1 MTKVRAR
8 APLRL
13 GLAGGGSDVSPYCDQ
28 FGGSVMNATI
38 DMHANCTIETLE
50 EPRVEFIAADLGHAT
65 SYHLDQMPSNDGQLD
80 LLKAIYRRVI
90 KDYNNGVPIALRVTT
105 QSDAPPGSGLGSSS
119 TVVVCVLKA
128 FAELLKL
135 PLRDYD
141 IAHLAYEIERVD
153 MGLNGGKQDQY
164 AATFGGF
171 NFMEF
176 TANHRVIV
184 NALRIPRWV
193 ISELEASMVLFYTG
207 VSRDSAVIIDQQSNN
222 VAQNKAQSIDAMH
235 RLKAESVLVKES
247 LLKGDI
253 PGFLDSLRAGWIS
266 KKASAE
272 MISNDLVESVDA
284 CARNSGALAGKL
296 SGAGGGG
303 FMFFF
308 TDPSNRHRLSA
319 NLNELGLGRVINA
332 HFTFDGVESWRVA

>member
-1 MTKVRAR
+1 
-8 APLRL
+8 
-13 GLAGGGSDVSPYCDQ
+13 
-28 FGGSVMNATI
+28 MNVTI

-50 EPRVEFIAADLGHAT
+50 NNTVEFIAADLGRTAT
-65 SYHLDQMPSNDGQLD
+65 YSLGEMPPNDGQLD
-80 LLKAIYRRVI
+80 LLKAIYRRII
-90 KDYNNGVPIALRVTT
+90 KDFNNGTPIALRVTT

-128 FAELLKL
+128 FTELLKL

-141 IAHLAYEIERVD
+141 IARLAYEIERVD
-153 MGLNGGKQDQY
+153 MKLNGGKQDQY

-176 TANHRVIV
+176 NSNDRVIV

-207 VSRDSAVIIDQQSNN
+207 VSRDSADIIDQQSSN
-222 VAQNKAQSIDAMH
+222 VAQKKTQSIDAMH
-235 RLKAESVLVKES
+235 RLKAESVLVKEA

-253 PGFLDSLRAGWIS
+253 PGFLESLQAGWIS
-266 KKASAE
+266 KKASAD
-272 MISNDLVESVDA
+272 MVSNELIDRVDA
-284 CARNSGALAGKL
+284 CARHSGALAGKL

-308 TDPSNRHRLSA
+308 TDPSNRHRLA
-319 NLNELGLGRVINA
+319 TNLNELGLGRVINA
-332 HFTFDGVESWRVA
+332 HFTFNGVESWRVG

>member
-176 TANHRVIV
+176 TAN
-184 NALRIPRWV
+184 
-193 ISELEASMVLFYTG
+193 ASIKIYKPLF
-207 VSRDSAVIIDQQSNN
+207 
-222 VAQNKAQSIDAMH
+222 
-235 RLKAESVLVKES
+235 
-247 LLKGDI
+247 
-253 PGFLDSLRAGWIS
+253 
-266 KKASAE
+266 
-272 MISNDLVESVDA
+272 
-284 CARNSGALAGKL
+284 
-296 SGAGGGG
+296 
-303 FMFFF
+303 
-308 TDPSNRHRLSA
+308 
-319 NLNELGLGRVINA
+319 NE
-332 HFTFDGVESWRVA
+332 